1 MVNYSLLEDLS
12 KKIHQI
18 MGSSSSFEKKS
29 GGLDLIEVMK
39 QSELKIQNT
48 ESFYNYIDQNR
59 QSNLKFASF
68 DTDPVRKRNFLVSAL
83 SITEEEIKLTRNDNS
98 FNSNKKLIIII
109 NYIEIVLL
117 ISNYFSDVN
126 KKNVLIGAT
135 YLIDSIETEIK
146 FLKSWFLILK
156 SKILFDL
163 NYPEDASK
171 NLKEAKTMYFEN
183 YSDFYFS
190 LQNDYGKNYWNQEII
205 NLENKIEKYV
215 KP

>member
-1 MVNYSLLEDLS
+1 MINYSLLEDLS

-83 SITEEEIKLTRNDNS
+83 SITEEEIKLTRNDSS
-98 FNSNKKLIIII
+98 FNESKKIINII
-109 NYIEIVLL
+109 NYIEIVCL
-117 ISNYFSDVN
+117 ISQYFSEPSR
-126 KKNVLIGAT
+126 KEIYIKIT
-135 YLIDSIETEIK
+135 YLIDSYESDIT

-156 SKILFDL
+156 AKILYEL
-163 NYPEDASK
+163 NYLDDSKKILDDAK
-171 NLKEAKTMYFEN
+171 KIYFEN
-183 YSDFYFS
+183 YSDFYFN
-190 LQNDYGKNYWNQEII
+190 LQNDYGKNYWGEEII
-205 NLENKIEKYV
+205 KLENKLNKNATS
-215 KP
+215 

>member
-215 KP
+215 KS